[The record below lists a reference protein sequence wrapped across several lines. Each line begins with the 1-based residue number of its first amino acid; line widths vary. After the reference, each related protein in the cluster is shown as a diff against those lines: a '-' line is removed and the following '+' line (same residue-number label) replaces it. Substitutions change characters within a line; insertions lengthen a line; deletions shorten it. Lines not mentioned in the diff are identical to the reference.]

1 MARTLSIEALARKSI
16 VGYDYGDDNGRN
28 VLSVRCGDEIVSME
42 IDHIPSPSLG
52 FIDEVQWVA
61 EQLQSNGKEEMIE
74 KFIRSVD
81 CNIASLLATEIGRI
95 NRDDVV
101 NCLVSYECKSHGTDC
116 VAQTAIKALA
126 EVLED

>member
-1 MARTLSIEALARKSI
+1 MARKLSIQSLARKSV
-16 VGYDYGDDNGRN
+16 VGYDYGGVSGRN
-28 VLSVRCGDEIVSME
+28 VLAVRCGDEIVSME
-42 IDHIPSPSLG
+42 IDHIPSLG

-61 EQLQSNGKEEMIE
+61 EQLQSNGKGEIVQR
-74 KFIRSVD
+74 FIRSID

-95 NRDDVV
+95 NREDVV

-116 VAQTAIKALA
+116 VAQTAIKALS